1 MEVIKNDNEGNDV
14 DKQRQ
19 ENMEN
24 KEEND
29 NG

>member
-1 MEVIKNDNEGNDV
+1 MEVVKNDNEGNDV